1 MKLSAH
7 APLLLLSVFVSNCA
21 AFLSGYEANK
31 FYATGIIEG
40 GVDRPLV
47 DTAEV
52 ILDIGQSGA
61 ITLSGMCA
69 GAMTG
74 TCTTEEGL
82 LKCQEPSLQSS
93 GCAGTGAL
101 ADEDLDAQE
110 QFVVLV
116 LKSSPEV
123 VAVECDGK
131 MAFDISLNDGDTSIS
146 FVVAGESC
154 PEPENDPDEFD
165 EFASS
170 SI

>member
-7 APLLLLSVFVSNCA
+7 APLLLLSVFASNCA
-21 AFLSGYEANK
+21 AFSSDYGGKK

-47 DTAEV
+47 DTADV
-52 ILDIGQSGA
+52 ILDIGSS

-69 GAMTG
+69 GTLTG
-74 TCTTEEGL
+74 TCTTDEGL
-82 LKCQEPSLQSS
+82 LKCQEPSFQSS

-131 MAFDISLNDGDTSIS
+131 LAFDISLNDGDTSIS
-146 FVVAGESC
+146 FVEEGESC